1 MNSTYYETVNQLENM
16 GVDPDYLQGW
26 VGGYLG
32 NPQREE
38 QRARAT
44 QLGQQQRVQEWIEG
58 LRASAGIVDRR
69 DEVLQPA
76 DSISPLTP
84 YLPF

>member
-38 QRARAT
+38 QRVSTAYSVGFED
-44 QLGQQQRVQEWIEG
+44 GQNQTTDH
-58 LRASAGIVDRR
+58 A
-69 DEVLQPA
+69 A
-76 DSISPLTP
+76 DWAKD
-84 YLPF
+84 

>member
-1 MNSTYYETVNQLENM
+1 MSTAYYQTVDQLEKM

-38 QRARAT
+38 QRVSAAYT
-44 QLGQQQRVQEWIEG
+44 AGFEDGQNQITDHASEWKK
-58 LRASAGIVDRR
+58 S
-69 DEVLQPA
+69 
-76 DSISPLTP
+76 
-84 YLPF
+84 

>member
-38 QRARAT
+38 R
-44 QLGQQQRVQEWIEG
+44 RVST
-58 LRASAGIVDRR
+58 AYSAGFEDGQNQTT
-69 DEVLQPA
+69 DHAA
-76 DSISPLTP
+76 DWTTN
-84 YLPF
+84 

>member
-38 QRARAT
+38 QRVTPAY
-44 QLGQQQRVQEWIEG
+44 
-58 LRASAGIVDRR
+58 SAGFEDGQNQVTDHA
-69 DEVLQPA
+69 A
-76 DSISPLTP
+76 DWTKD
-84 YLPF
+84 

>member
-1 MNSTYYETVNQLENM
+1 MNSTYYKTVNQLENM

-38 QRARAT
+38 QRVSTAY
-44 QLGQQQRVQEWIEG
+44 
-58 LRASAGIVDRR
+58 SAGFEDGQNQTT
-69 DEVLQPA
+69 DHAA
-76 DSISPLTP
+76 DWAKD
-84 YLPF
+84 

>member
-32 NPQREE
+32 NP
-38 QRARAT
+38 
-44 QLGQQQRVQEWIEG
+44 
-58 LRASAGIVDRR
+58 
-69 DEVLQPA
+69 
-76 DSISPLTP
+76 
-84 YLPF
+84 

>member
-1 MNSTYYETVNQLENM
+1 M

-38 QRARAT
+38 QRVSKAY
-44 QLGQQQRVQEWIEG
+44 
-58 LRASAGIVDRR
+58 SAGFEDGQNQTT
-69 DEVLQPA
+69 DHAA
-76 DSISPLTP
+76 DWAKD
-84 YLPF
+84 

>member
-38 QRARAT
+38 QRVSKAY
-44 QLGQQQRVQEWIEG
+44 
-58 LRASAGIVDRR
+58 SAGFEDGQNQTT
-69 DEVLQPA
+69 DHAA
-76 DSISPLTP
+76 DWVKD
-84 YLPF
+84 

>member
-26 VGGYLG
+26 AGGYLG

-38 QRARAT
+38 QRVSAAY
-44 QLGQQQRVQEWIEG
+44 
-58 LRASAGIVDRR
+58 SAGFEDGQNQTT
-69 DEVLQPA
+69 DHAA
-76 DSISPLTP
+76 DWAKD
-84 YLPF
+84 

>member
-1 MNSTYYETVNQLENM
+1 M

-38 QRARAT
+38 QRISTAY
-44 QLGQQQRVQEWIEG
+44 
-58 LRASAGIVDRR
+58 SAGFEDGQNQTT
-69 DEVLQPA
+69 DHAA
-76 DSISPLTP
+76 DWAKD
-84 YLPF
+84 